1 MRRDDIRE
9 LHYMTAVANV
19 PSIVRVGILSHEAS
33 EHIPHESIASEE
45 VQARRATRTIPGGLR
60 LHQYANLY
68 FNARNSML
76 FRRLR
81 DYDTTRRV
89 PAEEIAILRVAA
101 DVLDRRGV
109 VVTDINAAAD
119 EEPRW
124 HTVEEGLALLD
135 ETTIYAQSWN
145 HSDYWEKI
153 RRMQQMMAEVLV
165 PHRVEPEH
173 LIGAYAVS
181 DAAAAVLSG
190 VAPTLE
196 VVVQPYMFFQGPR
209 P

>member
-1 MRRDDIRE
+1 
-9 LHYMTAVANV
+9 MTAVVNV
-19 PSIVRVGILSHEAS
+19 PSIVRAGILSHEAS
-33 EHIPHESIASEE
+33 KRIHHVSIASEE

-81 DYDTTRRV
+81 DFDTTKRV

-109 VVTDINAAAD
+109 VITDINAAAD

-124 HTVEEGLALLD
+124 HTVEEGLPLLD
-135 ETTIYAQSWN
+135 ATIIEAESWN
-145 HSDYWEKI
+145 HSDYWEKV

-165 PHRVEPEH
+165 PHRVAPEY
-173 LIGAYAVS
+173 LLGAYAVS
-181 DAAAAVLSG
+181 EAAAAVLSG
-190 VAPTLE
+190 LAPTLE
-196 VVVQPYMFFQGPR
+196 VVVHPYMFFKGPR

>member
-1 MRRDDIRE
+1 MRRDDIQE
-9 LHYMTAVANV
+9 LHYMTAVVNV
-19 PSIVRVGILSHEAS
+19 PSIVRAGILSHEAS
-33 EHIPHESIASEE
+33 KHTPHVSIASEE

-81 DYDTTRRV
+81 DYDANERV
-89 PAEEIAILRVAA
+89 PAEEIAILRVAV

-109 VVTDINAAAD
+109 VITDINAAAD

-124 HTVEEGLALLD
+124 HSVEEGLPLLD
-135 ETTIYAQSWN
+135 KTTIYAPSWN
-145 HSDYWEKI
+145 HSDYWDKV

-165 PHRVEPEH
+165 PHRVEPEY
-173 LIGAYAVS
+173 LLGAYAVS
-181 DAAAAVLSG
+181 EAAASVLSG
-190 VAPTLE
+190 LSPTLE
-196 VVVQPYMFFQGPR
+196 VVVQPYMYFEGPR